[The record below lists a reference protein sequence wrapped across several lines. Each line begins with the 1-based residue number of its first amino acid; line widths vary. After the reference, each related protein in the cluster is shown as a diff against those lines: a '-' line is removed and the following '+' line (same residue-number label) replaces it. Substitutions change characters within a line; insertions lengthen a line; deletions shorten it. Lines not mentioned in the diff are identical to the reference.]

1 MYSAGVVQVLP
12 RRQRALM
19 MSHQKW
25 WAIRSWQCPPER
37 SKLIL
42 LKLHEK
48 LSKDST
54 LTILLSF
61 CIWSKLERWRS
72 WISGC
77 LISWLQ
83 IKKKNRYFE
92 VSSSFILYNSKPF
105 LNQIVTCD
113 KKRILYD
120 NQRLPARWLDW
131 GAASKHVPKPN
142 LHQKKVLVTVWWS
155 AAALIHCSF
164 LNPGE
169 TTTSE
174 KYAQKIEEIH
184 QKLQCL
190 QLG

>member
-83 IKKKNRYFE
+83 IKKKKSLFWSVVFFYSLQQQTISQSDCDLWQKADFIRQPE
-92 VSSSFILYNSKPF
+92 TTSSVVGLRSSFKARPKARLAP
-105 LNQIVTCD
+105 
-113 KKRILYD
+113 KKGLGHY
-120 NQRLPARWLDW
+120 
-131 GAASKHVPKPN
+131 
-142 LHQKKVLVTVWWS
+142 WWS
-155 AAALIHCSF
+155 ASSLIHCSF
-164 LNPGE
+164 LNPGK
-169 TTTSE
+169 TIISE

>member
-83 IKKKNRYFE
+83 IKKKI
-92 VSSSFILYNSKPF
+92 VILKCRLLLFFTTANHFSIR
-105 LNQIVTCD
+105 LWLVTKSGFYTTTRDYQLGGWTEEQLQSTSQSQACT
-113 KKRILYD
+113 KKRSWSLFGGLLPVWFTTAFWI
-120 NQRLPARWLDW
+120 QRKPLHLKNML
-131 GAASKHVPKPN
+131 SKSMRCTAK
-142 LHQKKVLVTVWWS
+142 
-155 AAALIHCSF
+155 C
-164 LNPGE
+164 
-169 TTTSE
+169 
-174 KYAQKIEEIH
+174 
-184 QKLQCL
+184 
-190 QLG
+190 

>member
-83 IKKKNRYFE
+83 IKKKKSLFWSVVFFYSLQQQTISQSDCDLWQKADFIRQPE
-92 VSSSFILYNSKPF
+92 TTSSVVGLRSSFKARPKAKLAP
-105 LNQIVTCD
+105 
-113 KKRILYD
+113 KKGL
-120 NQRLPARWLDW
+120 
-131 GAASKHVPKPN
+131 GHC
-142 LHQKKVLVTVWWS
+142 LV
-155 AAALIHCSF
+155 ICCCSDP
-164 LNPGE
+164 L
-169 TTTSE
+169 
-174 KYAQKIEEIH
+174 
-184 QKLQCL
+184 
-190 QLG
+190 